1 MKILFALVLV
11 AILFFACKNQ
21 ISSSS
26 SEGRTDIDVA
36 TAKQMIADDP
46 SIVILDVRTPRETAS
61 GTLPNAIQLD
71 YQASNF
77 ENEIA
82 KLDKSKTYLVYCK
95 SGGRSSSACNKM
107 TAAGFSNVINM
118 KGGYSSWD

>member
-1 MKILFALVLV
+1 MKILFALALV
-11 AILFFACKNQ
+11 SILFFACKNQ

-36 TAKQMIADDP
+36 TAKQMIAEDP
-46 SIVILDVRTPRETAS
+46 SIVILDVRTAQETDA
-61 GTLPNAIQLD
+61 GTLPNAIKID
-71 YQASNF
+71 YRSSNF
-77 ENEIA
+77 ESEIA

-95 SGGRSSSACNKM
+95 AGGRSSSACNKM
-107 TAAGFSNVINM
+107 TEAGFSNVINM